1 MALNSLSGVFVATP
15 NSNFRPNITGASERY
30 NVTGYAQFL
39 VVPRQTDGEVH

>member
-15 NSNFRPNITGASERY
+15 NFYFRPNITGASERY
-30 NVTGYAQFL
+30 KVTGYDQFL